1 LSWSDGEQNLEAMK
15 ESAWPRPGCGQ
26 WLVLLAMAGWLALV
40 PLAVMSILQAL
51 TDSPP
56 DLLVQLE
63 LVAPGQTL
71 LPTWAFG
78 LLATAVTLGL
88 HLLVFVPLLFVTR
101 WREAEFLS
109 TTAGLSIAIA
119 LVQALHALALLVVR
133 ALAGGDSVPATFNH
147 TIAAGLRLGTV
158 LPLLLLGL
166 GRVEARRQGG
176 SLFSAWRRVGLRRWF
191 NPSALWLAVAA
202 GAVIVW
208 PWVVVGSL
216 GSPGTTAANLLQALP
231 NALNEEILF
240 RGVAFAWLWRATR
253 SRRGGA
259 VASLILFAA
268 AQGGTVLPHGDW
280 EALLRFVSALLLGLL
295 TLELTVRAGG
305 SIWPAVVVHLAY
317 DWFRFAFV
325 DPRSVEE
332 AWLWLA
338 RVWAPLAAGGLG
350 LLLWVGRKVVE
361 AATTPTAAP
370 APPVSPIG
378 RRSLGGIVVAVGLAL
393 MTWSLVAGLYLSM
406 GVPGFHPDGF
416 LIFLEEQADLSPA
429 AAIAGPVERRAFV
442 YQALVETAERSQAP
456 LRAELDRL
464 GVPYRPHYV
473 VNMIEVQGRPG
484 LRRTFA
490 RQEGVN
496 SVLFQP
502 GVRRY
507 AYPFRIPDMD
517 ISGPQGVE
525 WNVREVGADRVW
537 DLGYTGQGI
546 IVGDADT
553 GVDWNHPAL
562 KEAYLGWDG
571 GDVDHDYHWYDPW
584 DGRAV
589 PWDDSG
595 HGTHTT
601 GTVVGW
607 DGENQI
613 GLAPG
618 ARWIAC
624 RNMRQGLGN
633 PGSYVSCMEFL
644 LAPFPL
650 DGDPFHDGDPARGA
664 QVVNNSWGCPRQE
677 GCLPDTLHRAVEHLR
692 AAGQMMVVGV
702 GNEGPACS
710 TVRDPPSLYDATLS
724 VGATDR
730 GGQAVSFSSRGPVNV
745 DGSQRVKPDL
755 VAPGVDIRSSVPGGY
770 ASLPGTSMAGPHVAG
785 AVALLWSA
793 DPALV
798 GDLERTE
805 AILAETA
812 QRLAVGAACT
822 GEAGSPGT
830 ICGCGTDGPES
841 APNNVYGWGQVDAW
855 AAVQQ
860 VMGER

>member
-1 LSWSDGEQNLEAMK
+1 MK
-15 ESAWPRPGCGQ
+15 ESAFRRPGCVQ
-26 WLVLLAMAGWLALV
+26 WLAFLALAGWLALV
-40 PLAVMSILQAL
+40 PLAVTAILQIL
-51 TDSPP
+51 SDSPP
-56 DLLVQLE
+56 ELLVQLE
-63 LVAPGQTL
+63 LVASGQAL
-71 LPTWAFG
+71 LPAWAFG
-78 LLATAVTLGL
+78 VLAMALTLGL
-88 HLLVFVPLLFVTR
+88 HLLVFVPLLFATR
-101 WREAEFLS
+101 GRGADFLS
-109 TTAGLSIAIA
+109 ATARLSIAIT
-119 LVQALHALALLVVR
+119 LVQALNALAQLLGQP
-133 ALAGGDSVPATFNH
+133 LAESGSVSAMVAPAVT
-147 TIAAGLRLGTV
+147 AAVRLGIV
-158 LPLLLLGL
+158 LPLLMLGL
-166 GRVEARRQGG
+166 GPIEARWQDG
-176 SLFSAWRRVGLRRWF
+176 SLLAAWRRVGLRRWL

-202 GAVIVW
+202 GAAVVW
-208 PWVVVGSL
+208 PWVMVGSL

-240 RGVAFAWLWRATR
+240 RGFAFAWLWRVTR

-259 VASLILFAA
+259 AASVILFVA
-268 AQGGTVLPHGDW
+268 AQGGTVLPSGDW
-280 EALLRFVSALLLGLL
+280 ASLLRLVSALLLGLL
-295 TLELTVRAGG
+295 TLELTVRADG
-305 SIWPAVVVHLAY
+305 SIWPAVVVHLIY

-332 AWLWLA
+332 IWLWLA

-350 LLLWVGRKVVE
+350 LVLWLGRKVVE
-361 AATTPTAAP
+361 AAA
-370 APPVSPIG
+370 SSSG
-378 RRSLGGIVVAVGLAL
+378 RRHSLGGIVAAVGLAL
-393 MTWSLVAGLYLSM
+393 VTWAAVAGLYLTV

-416 LIFLEEQADLSPA
+416 LIFLEEQADLGPA
-429 AAIAGPVERRAFV
+429 AAIADPVERRAFV

-456 LRAELDRL
+456 LRAELDRR
-464 GVPYRPHYV
+464 GVPYRPHYL
-473 VNMIEVQGRPG
+473 VNMIEVQARPG

-490 RQEGVN
+490 GQAGVA

-517 ISGPQGVE
+517 TSGPQGVE

-553 GVDWNHPAL
+553 GVAWDHPAL

-571 GDVDHDYHWYDPW
+571 DDVDHNYHWYDPW

-601 GTVVGW
+601 GTIVGR
-607 DGENQI
+607 DDENQT

-650 DGDPFHDGDPARGA
+650 DGNPFYDGDPARGA
-664 QVVNNSWGCPRQE
+664 QVVNNSWGCPRME
-677 GCLPDTLHRAVEHLR
+677 GCRPDTLRLAVEHLR
-692 AAGQMMVVGV
+692 AAGQMMVVSA

-710 TVRDPPSLYDATLS
+710 TIQDPPSLYDAVLS
-724 VGATDR
+724 VGATGWYDE
-730 GGQAVSFSSRGPVNV
+730 AASFSSRGPVTV
-745 DGSQRVKPDL
+745 DYSDQMKPDL

-805 AILAETA
+805 AILTGTA
-812 QRLAVGAACT
+812 QRLTVDAICT
-822 GEAGSPGT
+822 GETEDPG
-830 ICGCGTDGPES
+830 IVCGCGTDGPES
-841 APNNVYGWGQVDAW
+841 VPNNVYGWGQVDAW

-860 VMGER
+860 ALGEP

>member
-1 LSWSDGEQNLEAMK
+1 MS
-15 ESAWPRPGCGQ
+15 ESASPRPGCGQ
-26 WLVLLAMAGWLALV
+26 WLVLLLLAGWLALL
-40 PLAVMSILQAL
+40 PLAVTSILQAL

-56 DLLVQLE
+56 DLLVQLG
-63 LVAPGQTL
+63 LVAPGQAL
-71 LPTWAFG
+71 FPAWAFG
-78 LLATAVTLGL
+78 LLATALTLGL

-101 WREAEFLS
+101 WRESEFLS

-119 LVQALHALALLVVR
+119 VVQTLNALALLVGVV
-133 ALAGGDSVPATFNH
+133 LAGGDSVPATVAH
-147 TIAAGLRLGTV
+147 TITAALRLGTV

-166 GRVEARRQGG
+166 GQGEARRQGG
-176 SLFSAWRRVGLRRWF
+176 SLLAVWRRVGLRRWF
-191 NPSALWLAVAA
+191 NPSALWLALVA

-240 RGVAFAWLWRATR
+240 RAFAFAWLWRATR

-295 TLELTVRAGG
+295 ALELTVRGGG
-305 SIWPAVVVHLAY
+305 SIWPAMVVHLAY

-332 AWLWLA
+332 VWLWLA
-338 RVWAPLAAGGLG
+338 RAWAPLAAGGLG
-350 LLLWVGRKVVE
+350 LVLWLGRKVVE
-361 AATTPTAAP
+361 AVTAPRTVFAPTTPAT
-370 APPVSPIG
+370 G
-378 RRSLGGIVVAVGLAL
+378 RRSVGGTVAAVGLAL
-393 MTWSLVAGLYLSM
+393 ATWFVVTGLYVTV

-429 AAIAGPVERRAFV
+429 LTIADPVGRRAFV
-442 YQALVETAERSQAP
+442 YQALVETAERSQVP
-456 LRAELDRL
+456 LRAELDRR
-464 GVPYRPHYV
+464 GVPYRPHYL
-473 VNMIEVQGRPG
+473 VNMIEVQARPG

-490 RQEGVN
+490 RQAGVA
-496 SVLFQP
+496 SVLYQP

-525 WNVREVGADRVW
+525 WNVRVVGADRVW

-553 GVDWNHPAL
+553 GVAWDHPAL

-571 GDVDHDYHWYDPW
+571 NDVDHDYHWYDPW

-601 GTVVGW
+601 GTVVGR

-650 DGDPFHDGDPARGA
+650 EGDPFHDGDPARGA

-677 GCLPDTLHRAVEHLR
+677 GCWPDTLRLAMEHLR
-692 AAGQMMVVGV
+692 AAGQMMVVSA

-710 TVRDPPSLYDATLS
+710 TVQDPPSLYDAALS
-724 VGATDR
+724 VGATGR
-730 GGQAVSFSSRGPVNV
+730 GSRATSFSSRGPVTV

-755 VAPGVDIRSSVPGGY
+755 VAPGIDIRSSVPGGY

-793 DPALV
+793 DPALIS
-798 GDLERTE
+798 DLERTE

-812 QRLAVGAACT
+812 QRLTVDATCNA
-822 GEAGSPGT
+822 EAESSGN
-830 ICGCGTDGPES
+830 ICGCGTDGPDS
-841 APNNVYGWGQVDAW
+841 VPNNIYGWGQVDVW

-860 VMGER
+860 VLGEQ

>member
-1 LSWSDGEQNLEAMK
+1 MK
-15 ESAWPRPGCGQ
+15 ESVPRRLGCGQ
-26 WLVLLAMAGWLALV
+26 WLALLALAGWLALM
-40 PLAVMSILQAL
+40 PLAVTSILQAL

-56 DLLVQLE
+56 EFLVQLE
-63 LVAPGQTL
+63 LVASGQAL
-71 LPTWAFG
+71 LPAWAFG
-78 LLATAVTLGL
+78 LLATALTLGL
-88 HLLVFVPLLFVTR
+88 HLLVFVPLLFATR
-101 WREAEFLS
+101 GRGADFLS
-109 TTAGLSIAIA
+109 TTARLSIAIT
-119 LVQALHALALLVVR
+119 LVQALNALAQLLGQP
-133 ALAGGDSVPATFNH
+133 LAESDSVSAMVAPAVT
-147 TIAAGLRLGTV
+147 AAVRLGTV

-166 GRVEARRQGG
+166 GQVEARRQVG
-176 SLFSAWRRVGLRRWF
+176 SLLGAWRRVGLRRWF
-191 NPSALWLAVAA
+191 NSSALWLAVAG
-202 GAVIVW
+202 GAVVVW

-240 RGVAFAWLWRATR
+240 RGFALAWLWRVTR

-259 VASLILFAA
+259 VASLILFVA
-268 AQGGTVLPHGDW
+268 AQGGTVLPGGDW
-280 EALLRFVSALLLGLL
+280 EALLHFVSALLLGLL

-305 SIWPAVVVHLAY
+305 SIWPAVVVHLTY

-350 LLLWVGRKVVE
+350 VALWVGRKAVE
-361 AATTPTAAP
+361 AVTTPPVAP
-370 APPVSPIG
+370 ARSFSAAG
-378 RRSLGGIVVAVGLAL
+378 RRSLGGIVAAVGLAL
-393 MTWSLVAGLYLSM
+393 VTWATVVSLYVTL
-406 GVPGFHPDGF
+406 GVPGFQSDGF
-416 LIFLEEQADLSPA
+416 LIFLEEQADLGPA
-429 AAIAGPVERRAFV
+429 AAIADPVERRAFV
-442 YQALVETAERSQAP
+442 YRALVETAERSQAP
-456 LRAELDRL
+456 LRAELDRR
-464 GVPYRPHYV
+464 GVPYRPHYL
-473 VNMIEVQGRPG
+473 VNMIEVQARPG

-490 RQEGVN
+490 RQAGVA

-507 AYPFRIPDMD
+507 AYPFRIPDVD
-517 ISGPQGVE
+517 VSGPQGVE

-553 GVDWNHPAL
+553 GVAWDHPAL

-571 GDVDHDYHWYDPW
+571 DDVDHNYHWYDPW

-601 GTVVGW
+601 GIIVGG
-607 DGENQI
+607 DGENQT

-650 DGDPFHDGDPARGA
+650 DGDPFSDGDPAQGA
-664 QVVNNSWGCPRQE
+664 QVVNNSWGCPRSE
-677 GCLPDTLHRAVEHLR
+677 GCRPDTLRLAVEHLR
-692 AAGQMMVVGV
+692 AAGQMMVVSA
-702 GNEGPACS
+702 GNEGPACG
-710 TVRDPPSLYDATLS
+710 TVQDPPSLYDAALS
-724 VGATDR
+724 VGATGRDDD
-730 GGQAVSFSSRGPVNV
+730 AASFSSRGPVSV
-745 DGSQRVKPDL
+745 DGSQQVKPDL

-770 ASLPGTSMAGPHVAG
+770 ASLPGTSMAGPHVSG
-785 AVALLWSA
+785 AVVLLWSA

-805 AILAETA
+805 AILTGTA
-812 QRLAVGAACT
+812 QRLTVDAICT
-822 GEAGSPGT
+822 GDAEDSG
-830 ICGCGTDGPES
+830 IVCGCGTDGPES
-841 APNNVYGWGQVDAW
+841 VPNNVYGWGQVDAW

-860 VMGER
+860 VVGEP

>member
-1 LSWSDGEQNLEAMK
+1 MTESD
-15 ESAWPRPGCGQ
+15 SRRPGCVQ
-26 WLVLLAMAGWLALV
+26 WLAFLAQAGWLALV
-40 PLAVMSILQAL
+40 PLTVTAILQIL

-56 DLLVQLE
+56 ELLVQLD
-63 LVAPGQTL
+63 LVASGQVL
-71 LPTWAFG
+71 LPAWAFG
-78 LLATAVTLGL
+78 LLATALTLGL
-88 HLLVFVPLLFVTR
+88 HLLVFVPLLFATR
-101 WREAEFLS
+101 RRGVDFLS
-109 TTAGLSIAIA
+109 TTARLSIAIT
-119 LVQALHALALLVVR
+119 LVQALNALAQLLGQP
-133 ALAGGDSVPATFNH
+133 LAESGSVSAMVAPTV
-147 TIAAGLRLGTV
+147 TAAVRLGTV

-166 GRVEARRQGG
+166 GPIEARRQAG
-176 SLFSAWRRVGLRRWF
+176 SLLAAWRRAGLRRWF
-191 NPSALWLAVAA
+191 NSSALWLAVAG

-216 GSPGTTAANLLQALP
+216 GSPGTTVANLLQALP
-231 NALNEEILF
+231 NGLNEEILF
-240 RGVAFAWLWRATR
+240 RGFALAWLWRATR

-259 VASLILFAA
+259 VASLILFVA
-268 AQGGTVLPHGDW
+268 AQGGTVLPGGDW
-280 EALLRFVSALLLGLL
+280 ASLLRSVSALLLGLM

-305 SIWPAVVVHLAY
+305 SIWPAVVVHLTY

-332 AWLWLA
+332 VWLWLA

-350 LLLWVGRKVVE
+350 LVLWLGRKVVE
-361 AATTPTAAP
+361 AVAS
-370 APPVSPIG
+370 SPRG
-378 RRSLGGIVVAVGLAL
+378 RHSLGGIVAAVGLAL
-393 MTWSLVAGLYLSM
+393 VTWAAVAGLYLTV

-416 LIFLEEQADLSPA
+416 LIFLEEQADLGPA
-429 AAIAGPVERRAFV
+429 AAIADPVERRAFV
-442 YQALVETAERSQAP
+442 YQTLVETAERSQAP
-456 LRAELDRL
+456 LRAELDRR
-464 GVPYRPHYV
+464 GVPYRPHYL
-473 VNMIEVQGRPG
+473 VNMIEVQARPG
-484 LRRTFA
+484 LRRTFT
-490 RQEGVN
+490 RQAGVA

-517 ISGPQGVE
+517 TSGPQGVE
-525 WNVREVGADRVW
+525 WNVREVRADQVW

-553 GVDWNHPAL
+553 GVAWDHPAL

-571 GDVDHDYHWYDPW
+571 DEVDHDYHWYDPW

-601 GTVVGW
+601 GTIVGG

-650 DGDPFHDGDPARGA
+650 DGNPFYDGDPALGA
-664 QVVNNSWGCPRQE
+664 QVVNNSWGCPRSE
-677 GCLPDTLHRAVEHLR
+677 GCRPDTLRLAVEHLR
-692 AAGQMMVVGV
+692 AAGQMMVVSA

-710 TVRDPPSLYDATLS
+710 TVQDPPSPYDAVLS
-724 VGATDR
+724 VGATGWGDE
-730 GGQAVSFSSRGPVNV
+730 AASFSSRGPVTI
-745 DGSQRVKPDL
+745 DGSQQVKPDL

-793 DPALV
+793 DPILV

-805 AILAETA
+805 AILTETA
-812 QRLAVGAACT
+812 QRLTVDATCT
-822 GEAGSPGT
+822 EEAEVPGT
-830 ICGCGTDGPES
+830 VCGCGTDGPES
-841 APNNVYGWGQVDAW
+841 VPNNVYGWGQVDAW

-860 VMGER
+860 VVGEP

>member
-1 LSWSDGEQNLEAMK
+1 MRWPVWWAGHWS
-15 ESAWPRPGCGQ
+15 R
-26 WLVLLAMAGWLALV
+26 VV
-40 PLAVMSILQAL
+40 PS
-51 TDSPP
+51 
-56 DLLVQLE
+56 
-63 LVAPGQTL
+63 
-71 LPTWAFG
+71 
-78 LLATAVTLGL
+78 
-88 HLLVFVPLLFVTR
+88 R
-101 WREAEFLS
+101 
-109 TTAGLSIAIA
+109 
-119 LVQALHALALLVVR
+119 
-133 ALAGGDSVPATFNH
+133 
-147 TIAAGLRLGTV
+147 RL

-166 GRVEARRQGG
+166 GQVEARRQGG
-176 SLFSAWRRVGLRRWF
+176 YLLSAWRRVGLRRWF
-191 NPSALWLAVAA
+191 NPSALWLALAA

-240 RGVAFAWLWRATR
+240 RGFAFAWLWRVTR

-259 VASLILFAA
+259 LASLILFVA

-305 SIWPAVVVHLAY
+305 SLWPAVVVHLTY

-332 AWLWLA
+332 VWLWLA

-350 LLLWVGRKVVE
+350 LALWVGRKVAE
-361 AATTPTAAP
+361 AVTAPTVAP
-370 APPVSPIG
+370 APSLSPTG
-378 RRSLGGIVVAVGLAL
+378 RRSLGSIVAAVGLAL
-393 MTWSLVAGLYLSM
+393 VTWSAVAGLYLTV

-416 LIFLEEQADLSPA
+416 LIFLEEQADLGPA
-429 AAIAGPVERRAFV
+429 AAIADPVERRAFV
-442 YQALVETAERSQAP
+442 YRALLETAERSQAP
-456 LRAELDRL
+456 LRAELDRR
-464 GVPYRPHYV
+464 GVPYRPHYL
-473 VNMIEVQGRPG
+473 VNMIEVQTRPG

-490 RQEGVN
+490 RQAGVA

-517 ISGPQGVE
+517 ITGAQGVE
-525 WNVREVGADRVW
+525 WNVRQVGADRAW

-553 GVDWNHPAL
+553 GVAWDHPAL

-571 GDVDHDYHWYDPW
+571 DYVDHDYHWYDPW
-584 DGRAV
+584 DGRAE

-601 GTVVGW
+601 GTIVGR

-624 RNMRQGLGN
+624 RNLRQGLGN
-633 PGSYVSCMEFL
+633 PGGYVSCMEFL

-664 QVVNNSWGCPRQE
+664 QVVNNSWLCPRQE
-677 GCLPDTLHRAVEHLR
+677 GCLPDTLLRAVEHLR
-692 AAGQMMVVGV
+692 AAGQMMVVSA
-702 GNEGPACS
+702 GNEGPACG
-710 TVRDPPSLYDATLS
+710 TVKDPLGLYDAALS

-730 GGQAVSFSSRGPVNV
+730 DGQATGFSSRGPVTV

-755 VAPGVDIRSSVPGGY
+755 VAPGVDVRSSVPGGY

-785 AVALLWSA
+785 VVALLWSA
-793 DPALV
+793 DPVLI

-805 AILAETA
+805 AILAGTA
-812 QRLAVGAACT
+812 QRLTVDATCT
-822 GEAGSPGT
+822 GEAESPGI
-830 ICGCGTDGPES
+830 ICGCGTDRPES
-841 APNNVYGWGQVDAW
+841 VPNNVYGWGQVDAW

-860 VMGER
+860 VVGEP